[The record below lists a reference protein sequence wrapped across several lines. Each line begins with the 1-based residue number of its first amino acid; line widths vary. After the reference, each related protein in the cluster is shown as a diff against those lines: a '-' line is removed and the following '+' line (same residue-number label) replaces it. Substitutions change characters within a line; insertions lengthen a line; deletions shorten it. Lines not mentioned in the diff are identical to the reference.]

1 MSWRD
6 EEWEERVRVV
16 TLTLTLK
23 PEKLE
28 KVHTDRETS
37 NARVQVGR
45 TGEGGGE
52 CENDGW

>member
-1 MSWRD
+1 LSWRD

-28 KVHTDRETS
+28 KVHRDRE
-37 NARVQVGR
+37 RVTHAYR
-45 TGEGGGE
+45 
-52 CENDGW
+52 

>member
-1 MSWRD
+1 LSWRD

-28 KVHTDRETS
+28 KVHRDRES